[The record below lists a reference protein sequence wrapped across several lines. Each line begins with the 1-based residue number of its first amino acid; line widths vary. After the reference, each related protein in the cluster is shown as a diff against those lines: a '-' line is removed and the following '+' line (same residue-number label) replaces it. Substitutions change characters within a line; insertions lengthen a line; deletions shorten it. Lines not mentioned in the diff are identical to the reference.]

1 MLRNFLPFILEKEY
15 EISFVMLFFWPFMSR
30 QEKAKKI
37 EEPAGKK
44 VVKWARCELE
54 AIAQVYF

>member
-1 MLRNFLPFILEKEY
+1 MPFILETEY
-15 EISFVMLFFWPFMSR
+15 EISFVMLFFRPFMSR

>member
-1 MLRNFLPFILEKEY
+1 
-15 EISFVMLFFWPFMSR
+15 MLFFWPFMSR
-30 QEKAKKI
+30 QEKQKRLKSPQ
-37 EEPAGKK
+37 EKK